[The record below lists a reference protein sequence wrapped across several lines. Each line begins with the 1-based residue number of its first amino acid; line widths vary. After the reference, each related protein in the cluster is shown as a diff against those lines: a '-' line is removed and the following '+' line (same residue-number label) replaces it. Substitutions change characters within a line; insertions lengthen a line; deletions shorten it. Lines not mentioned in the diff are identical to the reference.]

1 MSAPLRFSVTLLFMW
16 VLYIMMTEAEVVE
29 DSILNNTIRFIQKYQ
44 NELQALLLQ
53 DEDEF
58 LRFKEYN
65 SKRPMTWMVMFAT
78 GEFQDY
84 SHIGEVLDTRYPHLL
99 DIFYREQPFVSAVGG
114 GTGLTDVR
122 YLYDVAVLER
132 IFHLPPGGD
141 SNQQGISTV
150 LEIGGGYGGFAHTF
164 SAAHDVTAYHI
175 VDMAPSLAFQER
187 YLSLL
192 RKKGSSVQVPF
203 VPISEESTDAVASDL
218 FYSFLAMDE
227 VPEDTFLRY
236 VDQYVSH
243 AKRGYILLAASR
255 VRMFKVFQSVW
266 AVQPTAVMLP
276 PDVGYSNFGATNELG
291 HGISVRIVWDNSNS
305 NSADVFSSH
314 YTWLQRGN

>member
-1 MSAPLRFSVTLLFMW
+1 MIAPFAVFLLFTIFI
-16 VLYIMMTEAEVVE
+16 VQVVATEVE
-29 DSILNNTIRFIQKYQ
+29 EEAILNETIGFILEYQ

-65 SKRPMTWMVMFAT
+65 PERPMIWMVLLAT
-78 GEFQDY
+78 ANLVTHDY
-84 SHIGEVLDTRYPHLL
+84 SHIGDFVKTQYPHLL
-99 DIFYREQPFVSAVGG
+99 DIYHREHPFVSAVGG
-114 GTGLTDVR
+114 GNELPDVR
-122 YLYDVAVLER
+122 YVYDVALLER
-132 IFHLPPGGD
+132 MFHLPPGGD

-187 YLSLL
+187 YLTLL
-192 RKKGSSVQVPF
+192 RKKGSRVQVPF
-203 VPISEESTDAVASDL
+203 VPISEDSTDVVASDL
-218 FYSFLAMDE
+218 LLSFLAVDE
-227 VPEDTFLRY
+227 VPHDTFLRY

-255 VRMFKVFQSVW
+255 VRMFKVFESVW

-276 PDVGYSNFGATNELG
+276 PDVGYSNFGAENELG
-291 HGISVRIVWDNSNS
+291 HGISVRIVWDNSNI
-305 NSADVFSSH
+305 AH
-314 YTWLQRGN
+314 